1 MLITCTA
8 VAAMPYMSEYHED
21 KARFEALTWVGPKTD
36 VDRVERFF
44 SVTYI

>member
-21 KARFEALTWVGPKTD
+21 KARFEALTWV
-36 VDRVERFF
+36 DRVERCF